1 MGSRQIGGRSCY
13 LPGMPRMTADDLHR
27 FVESHF
33 PQAREFGHITRLDDE
48 SLEIILTYR
57 EAYLRPGG
65 TISGPTLMGL
75 ADTAAY
81 FLILSQIGP
90 VALAVTTSL
99 NINFVR
105 KPTPEDIVASAR
117 LLKLGKQLAVVDVH
131 MLLAATRVLVAQA
144 TVTYSIPPSRAEG

>member
-1 MGSRQIGGRSCY
+1 
-13 LPGMPRMTADDLHR
+13 MTADDLHR